1 MSPRSS
7 LPAPRRR
14 VERALAARI
23 VTALGLA
30 LLLVVGAWSTSHG
43 DAQSPATICLGSGAS
58 ASAADTTDAGHHDEI
73 SAIDVLSSDAA
84 VCAVAA
90 LCCIA
95 LVLLLR
101 RLRTARGSAL
111 LGRTPR
117 LRPITRAGPV
127 HRIPALTL
135 TQLSVSRT

>member
-1 MSPRSS
+1 MSPSSS
-7 LPAPRRR
+7 LPSPRRR
-14 VERALAARI
+14 IERVLAARI

-43 DAQSPATICLGSGAS
+43 DAESPATICLGPGMS
-58 ASAADTTDAGHHDEI
+58 ASAASDAGHHEEI
-73 SAIDVLSSDAA
+73 AALDVLSSDAA

-101 RLRTARGSAL
+101 RLMTAHGTVL

-117 LRPITRAGPV
+117 MRPLTRAGPQR
-127 HRIPALTL
+127 RIPALTL

>member
-1 MSPRSS
+1 M
-7 LPAPRRR
+7 
-14 VERALAARI
+14 LAARI

-43 DAQSPATICLGSGAS
+43 DAESPATICLGSGAS
-58 ASAADTTDAGHHDEI
+58 TSAAAAAGQHEEVT
-73 SAIDVLSSDAA
+73 AIDVLSSDAA

-101 RLRTARGSAL
+101 RLVTARGSAL

-117 LRPITRAGPV
+117 LRPITRAGPL
-127 HRIPALTL
+127 RSIPALTL
-135 TQLSVSRT
+135 AQLSVSRT

>member
-1 MSPRSS
+1 MSPSPP
-7 LPAPRRR
+7 LPAPRKR
-14 VERALAARI
+14 VEQVLVARI

-43 DAQSPATICLGSGAS
+43 GAESAATICLGSGAS
-58 ASAADTTDAGHHDEI
+58 TSAAADAGHHEEI
-73 SAIDVLSSDAA
+73 TAIDVLSSDAA

-101 RLRTARGSAL
+101 RLRTAGGTVL

-117 LRPITRAGPV
+117 LRPLTRAGPPR
-127 HRIPALTL
+127 RIPALTL
-135 TQLSVSRT
+135 AQLSVSRT

>member
-1 MSPRSS
+1 MSPSS
-7 LPAPRRR
+7 PLPFPRRR

-43 DAQSPATICLGSGAS
+43 DAESPATICLGSGAS
-58 ASAADTTDAGHHDEI
+58 TSAAADAGQHEEVT
-73 SAIDVLSSDAA
+73 AIDVLSSDAA
-84 VCAVAA
+84 ICAVAA

-101 RLRTARGSAL
+101 RLVTARGSAL
-111 LGRTPR
+111 LGRIPR
-117 LRPITRAGPV
+117 LRPITRAGPLR
-127 HRIPALTL
+127 RIPALTL
-135 TQLSVSRT
+135 AQLSVSRT